1 MVIVN
6 GTYFTNCR
14 TCVCR
19 DHLTDL
25 LMSALKAPWNQI
37 AFHLQIHYKGPK
49 GQLSLPLP
57 SLPPISAEIDV
68 ISASKLKA
76 KGKTNLNASIE
87 LVMMKFAQNDGS
99 Y

>member
-1 MVIVN
+1 M
-6 GTYFTNCR
+6 
-14 TCVCR
+14 
-19 DHLTDL
+19 
-25 LMSALKAPWNQI
+25 API
-37 AFHLQIHYKGPK
+37 LQIVEPVYAEITLLTYWCLHWRHLGIKLLFICKFITKGPRVS
-49 GQLSLPLP
+49 SLPPP